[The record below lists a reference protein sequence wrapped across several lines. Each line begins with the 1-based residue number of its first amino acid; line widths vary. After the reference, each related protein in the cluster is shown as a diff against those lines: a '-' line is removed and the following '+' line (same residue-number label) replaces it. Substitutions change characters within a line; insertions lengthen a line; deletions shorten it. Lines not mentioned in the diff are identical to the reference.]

1 MPSSRASW
9 QISKRL
15 FAASL
20 DKEEPR
26 TPYMRTSENFC
37 STHSGE

>member
-9 QISKRL
+9 QIYKNLR
-15 FAASL
+15 AASL

-26 TPYMRTSENFC
+26 WGLPANAPPKS
-37 STHSGE
+37 